1 MSFPSKIQQDFA
13 YLPRAAVAK
22 YVQLCDIC
30 SMRGKR
36 SNAKTKV
43 NVHVNNSNHASEVPE
58 SLSTLVKSSK
68 PPSYKEED
76 DTSCFIQETSM
87 PPSPEEEIEIEITT
101 DSLTVSRS
109 CSEEKLEPD
118 SPDSLILST
127 ISQSLS
133 TDNLSITSENSDIH
147 LKDLSTTQTS
157 ESLQAST
164 NLLQDEYACLQAP
177 TESANTSPIE
187 LSESVHT
194 SMKQLLDKVSWEDL
208 LQLYSEA
215 TQMAPRF

>member
-1 MSFPSKIQQDFA
+1 
-13 YLPRAAVAK
+13 
-22 YVQLCDIC
+22 
-30 SMRGKR
+30 MRGKR

-43 NVHVNNSNHASEVPE
+43 NVHINNSNHASEVPE
-58 SLSTLVKSSK
+58 SLSTLVKCSK

-109 CSEEKLEPD
+109 CSEENLEPD
-118 SPDSLILST
+118 SPPLILST